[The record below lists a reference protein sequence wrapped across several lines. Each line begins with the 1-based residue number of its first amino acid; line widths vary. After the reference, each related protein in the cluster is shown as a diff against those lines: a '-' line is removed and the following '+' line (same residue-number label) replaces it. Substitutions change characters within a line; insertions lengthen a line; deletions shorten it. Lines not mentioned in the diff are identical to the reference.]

1 MEKTGLLDRITL
13 GVENIAIGRKEL
25 ATVGAAEAGLA
36 SFMNGLLSAQV
47 VFTEVY
53 DNVANDIE
61 SVILVEQV
69 YLTEER
75 RYCRDTEK
83 GVTASMTAGIVAFD
97 DALRALE
104 IAQDAAAYR
113 NAEAT
118 YSHLPEYRY
127 RGMPKDAFHVACLA
141 ATTRLNNTLRT
152 LRTPGI
158 NGIERQIYDQRS
170 KNMSAAQGAYLV
182 IQQSVLAHDEV

>member
-1 MEKTGLLDRITL
+1 MEK
-13 GVENIAIGRKEL
+13 IAAGRRGL
-25 ATVGAAEAGLA
+25 ATVGAAEGGLA

-47 VFTEVY
+47 VFTEVH
-53 DNVANDIE
+53 DNAANDIE
-61 SVILVEQV
+61 AVVLVEQV

-104 IAQDAAAYR
+104 IAQDAATYR

-127 RGMPKDAFHVACLA
+127 KGMPKDAFHVACLA
-141 ATTRLNNTLRT
+141 ASTRLNNTLRT
-152 LRTPGI
+152 PGI
-158 NGIERQIYDQRS
+158 NDIERQIYDQRS
-170 KNMSAAQGAYLV
+170 KNMSAAQGAYLL
-182 IQQSVLAHDEV
+182 IQLNADLR

>member
-13 GVENIAIGRKEL
+13 GVENIADGRKGL
-25 ATVGAAEAGLA
+25 ATIGATEAGLA
-36 SFMNGLLSAQV
+36 SFMSGLLSAKV
-47 VFTEVY
+47 VFTEVH
-53 DNVANDIE
+53 DNVVNDIGA
-61 SVILVEQV
+61 VVLVEHA

-75 RYCRDTEK
+75 RYCSDAEK
-83 GVTASMTAGIVAFD
+83 SVVASMTAGIVAFK
-97 DALRALE
+97 DALQALE
-104 IAQDAAAYR
+104 IAQDAVAYR

-127 RGMPKDAFHVACLA
+127 KGMPKDAFHVACLA

-152 LRTPGI
+152 PGI
-158 NGIERQIYDQRS
+158 NDIERQIYDQRS